1 MQTPNESLL
10 TLDKVCCKRIN
21 ESCFPS
27 RPTFFFFFFFPISGP
42 DQNKNCAT
50 SFWIAISFWVLI
62 SIIWEL
68 KSTSIYL

>member
-27 RPTFFFFFFFPISGP
+27 RPTFFFFFFFLSQ
-42 DQNKNCAT
+42 D
-50 SFWIAISFWVLI
+50 LI
-62 SIIWEL
+62 RIKTAQL
-68 KSTSIYL
+68 HFGLQ